1 MPLRFLLACL
11 LAAAARAAA
20 PDLPDG
26 LYAEFTTPRGRF
38 TCELLYRDAP
48 LTVANFAGLAEGKL
62 GPAPG
67 RPFYDGLA
75 FHRVVPG
82 FVVQGGDPLG
92 TGEGG
97 PGYTFPDEFKP
108 GLRHDDAG
116 ILSMA
121 NDGPDTNGSQFF
133 LTLAPVNRLNYL
145 HSVFGRTVR
154 GREVLA
160 QIRPGD
166 AITSVRIRRVGAEAA
181 AFRDDPAAFAAL
193 RAAART
199 YAAAREPGPDAP
211 FDDPAGLLPADPPR
225 ARYFNFKL
233 ANFARAT
240 GRHVAARVYPA
251 FAPDRPGQKPSDFC
265 RALSARLGC
274 DADGALVLYFA
285 DEDRW
290 YVWLGAARMQTFA
303 RPGQKMHEAKTA
315 LYDDARARAARLVAD
330 GEARA
335 TPDHPFTAADRLKCG
350 VDAMLDTLIFRLE
363 PVPAAP

>member
-1 MPLRFLLACL
+1 MRLRLLLSAL
-11 LAAAARAAA
+11 GLAATLSAA
-20 PDLPDG
+20 PAELPDG
-26 LYAEFTTPRGRF
+26 LYAEFVTPRGDF

-48 LTVANFAGLAEGKL
+48 LTVTNFAGLAEGRL

-67 RPFYDGLA
+67 KPFYDGLT

-82 FVVQGGDPLG
+82 FVIQGGDPLG

-97 PGYTFPDEFKP
+97 PGYEFPDEFKP

-166 AITSVRIRRVGAEAA
+166 VITAVHIRRIGTEAQ
-181 AFRDDPAAFAAL
+181 AFRDDAAAFAA
-193 RAAART
+193 RRTAARP
-199 YAAAREPGPDAP
+199 YVGAREPGPDAP
-211 FDDPAGLLPADPPR
+211 FDDPAGLLPSDVPR
-225 ARYFNFKL
+225 ARHFNFKL

-240 GRHVAARVYPA
+240 GRTLAVRVYPKFDPA
-251 FAPDRPGQKPSDFC
+251 TPGQKRADFA
-265 RALSARLGC
+265 RALAARLGTG
-274 DADGALVLYFA
+274 ADGALALYFA

-290 YVWLGAARMQTFA
+290 FLWLGDAQMKTFA
-303 RPGQKMHEAKTA
+303 RPGQKMHDAKAALEA
-315 LYDDARARAARLVAD
+315 DARARAVPLVAA

-335 TPDHPFTAADRLKCG
+335 TPERPFTAADRLKCG

-363 PVPAAP
+363 ARP